1 MIKGIFNRSMLI
13 GLILIGAVVFLALA
27 APWLAPQD
35 PQKTNFDQRLLS
47 PSSEYPFGT
56 DHLGRCILSR
66 VLFAARISLFIGAS
80 VIAISFIAGTLIGSV
95 SAYAGGIVDETVMRF
110 VDGFLAFPSMF
121 IALAIAGIFGGNM
134 TGLIIALSIVEWTAY
149 ARVSRGSVL
158 TVKNVDYIAVSR
170 MMGGRAPYI
179 LRHHILPNI
188 TSPLLVISTLGM
200 GNVILAA
207 AGLSF
212 LGLGVSSAPE
222 WGMMVNEGRLF
233 LQSAPHVMFFPG
245 IFIVITVLGFN
256 FLGDGLRDIFDPR
269 DTKQRWR
276 LF

>member
-1 MIKGIFNRSMLI
+1 
-13 GLILIGAVVFLALA
+13 
-27 APWLAPQD
+27 LAPQD

-66 VLFAARISLFIGAS
+66 VLFAARISLFIGGS
-80 VIAISFIAGTLIGSV
+80 VIGISFIAGTLIGSI

-158 TVKNVDYIAVSR
+158 AVKNMDYIAVSR